1 MTKEIKDVH
10 SIVQDIIDAIDND
23 PNDSIQY
30 DKPSMGFMGRSGHAD
45 FRILYQG
52 VWIDVECKADMW
64 LDYPHKLST
73 AKNRLPTLP
82 QLEQLER
89 TEKAGGLAL
98 VVDIHTARKL
108 YDLLYQ
114 MKFYANNNAVLPDAA
129 SVQHL
134 CSAMHWRQF
143 SREIKDIKL

>member
-1 MTKEIKDVH
+1 M
-10 SIVQDIIDAIDND
+10 
-23 PNDSIQY
+23 
-30 DKPSMGFMGRSGHAD
+30 KPSMGFMGRSGHAD

-64 LDYPHKLST
+64 LDYPHKMST
-73 AKNRLPTLP
+73 AKNKLPTLP

-89 TEKAGGLAL
+89 TAKAGGLAL
-98 VVDIHTARKL
+98 VVDIHTAHKM
-108 YDLLYQ
+108 YDVFKELKSRSECNGLPCD
-114 MKFYANNNAVLPDAA
+114 ALSVL
-129 SVQHL
+129 HL